1 MRPWR
6 ADLEVQCWRMQVA
19 PAAAATASAQGVH
32 STAAAQAEAAQAAG
46 GAGWRRSALVAAGLG
61 GFAAMGSVALAE
73 DESEHGLHSARY
85 PWPHDGIFSSYD
97 HAAIRRGHQVY
108 TQVCAACHSMY
119 QIHYRDLV
127 GVAYTEEEVKSMAA
141 EVRDVSCYLWCLCS
155 STLLC
160 VPFCGAGRGDGRP
173 QRRG

>member
-1 MRPWR
+1 
-6 ADLEVQCWRMQVA
+6 MQVA
-19 PAAAATASAQGVH
+19 PAAVATANSQGVH
-32 STAAAQAEAAQAAG
+32 STSAAKAEPAQAAG
-46 GAGWRRSALVAAGLG
+46 SAGWRKGALLAAGVA

-73 DESEHGLHSARY
+73 DESEHGLASARY

-141 EVRDVSCYLWCLCS
+141 EVRSG
-155 STLLC
+155 
-160 VPFCGAGRGDGRP
+160 GA
-173 QRRG
+173 

>member
-1 MRPWR
+1 MRSRR

-32 STAAAQAEAAQAAG
+32 STAAAQAETAQAGG
-46 GAGWRRSALVAAGLG
+46 GAGWRRSALVAAGVG

-85 PWPHDGIFSSYD
+85 PWPHDGVFSAYD

-141 EVRDVSCYLWCLCS
+141 EVRDLACFL
-155 STLLC
+155 
-160 VPFCGAGRGDGRP
+160 
-173 QRRG
+173 